1 MALSLLMLCGLS
13 FERYMS
19 VVYPLVHR
27 AKVTKRRMF
36 KFFCFANMLSF
47 LIISSFAEHSLSLPR
62 VIFATGGSMCLL
74 FIVFVYTSIFLTARK
89 RLNPGNRPG
98 VAIPT
103 DESDTKYKTR
113 FIKELK
119 LAKSCFLVV
128 CTFGVCFLPS
138 TILAS
143 SLFSHVERDT
153 FLGVWS
159 WAHFLSGLNSC
170 FISIIFFWSK
180 PMLRKEASK
189 VLKKC
194 CSS

>member
-1 MALSLLMLCGLS
+1 MLCIHPYTS
-13 FERYMS
+13 QS
-19 VVYPLVHR
+19 IVHR

-47 LIISSFAEHSLSLPR
+47 LIISSFAEHSLSLPC

-119 LAKSCFLVV
+119 LAKSCVHLSCVHLVYVSYRPRSLHRRYFLMWK
-128 CTFGVCFLPS
+128 G
-138 TILAS
+138 IH
-143 SLFSHVERDT
+143 FSV
-153 FLGVWS
+153 
-159 WAHFLSGLNSC
+159 SGRGH
-170 FISIIFFWSK
+170 ISY
-180 PMLRKEASK
+180 PD
-189 VLKKC
+189 
-194 CSS
+194 